1 MKLKYNQI
9 KYWEFV
15 CLGQKIYRIEAET
28 LLEAVTLLAEN
39 YPNEIVDTVNGYL
52 FYQYYS
58 KEPTTTALSSPPA
71 PQPQT

>member
-1 MKLKYNQI
+1 MKLKHNQI

-15 CLGQKIYRIEAET
+15 CLGQKTYRIEAET

-39 YPNEIVDTVNGYL
+39 FPDENVDTVNGYL

-58 KEPTTTALSSPPA
+58 KEPATTAPSSPPA
-71 PQPQT
+71 PPPRT